1 MSPPTREDTGRNPES
16 REKTG
21 TMKRPDITLLAIDT
35 AGAACS
41 AALWKDGGVLSRRR
55 AEMARGQAECLIPMV
70 QDVLAE
76 ADVSFSALSAVAV
89 TLGPGAF
96 TGVRIGLAAAKG
108 LAIALKAPLIGV
120 TCFEAVAA
128 AVPDSSRDGR
138 VLAVALE
145 SKRSDLYLQT
155 FAAGVMPKD
164 PPAAIELDRLRDELS
179 FAPILLAGDAKERA
193 FAVLGEDSGV
203 AVYDGDDAVDATQVA
218 ALAVTRGPGSTA
230 PLKPLYLRPPDVT
243 LPRPA
248 LGQG

>member
-1 MSPPTREDTGRNPES
+1 MGRTPQIRET
-16 REKTG
+16 TG
-21 TMKRPDITLLAIDT
+21 TMKRPDLILLAIDT

-41 AALWKDGGVLSRRR
+41 AALWKDGGVRSRRR
-55 AEMARGQAECLIPMV
+55 AEMARGQAERLIPMV
-70 QDVLAE
+70 QDVLAG
-76 ADVSFSALSAVAV
+76 ADVSFPALSAVAV

-108 LAIALKAPLIGV
+108 LATALEVPLIGV

-138 VLAVALE
+138 VLAVVLE

-155 FAAGVMPKD
+155 FDAGIVPKG
-164 PPAAIELDRLRDELS
+164 PPAAIELERLHDELL
-179 FAPILLAGDAKERA
+179 FAPVLLAGDAKERA
-193 FAVLGEDSGV
+193 FAALGAHSEV
-203 AVYDGDDAVDATQVA
+203 AVFDGDDAVDATWVA
-218 ALAVTRGPGSTA
+218 ALAVARWPGSTA

-248 LGQG
+248 PGQG